1 MMCTSKDAFL
11 VQIVVQQVTFAAAF
25 QNIKNSPHFLET
37 KWRFYDPQHMFVHI
51 FDFLGCTVTALCL
64 CLMG

>member
-25 QNIKNSPHFLET
+25 QNIKSSPHLLET
-37 KWRFYDPQHMFVHI
+37 K
-51 FDFLGCTVTALCL
+51 
-64 CLMG
+64 